1 MKRARGTG
9 PGGGG
14 GGAASVD
21 LDAIFA
27 AGEAKK
33 AEAKEE
39 RGRREKE
46 AAAAAREKEAR
57 EVARR
62 RKGKEAGEGNAVRT
76 ALDDLD
82 DAFKSGK
89 GAKAW
94 VHKQTH
100 TSEGFR
106 VMWEDELGINK
117 PGSGET
123 ELCPFDCDCCF

>member
-1 MKRARGTG
+1 M
-9 PGGGG
+9 
-14 GGAASVD
+14 
-21 LDAIFA
+21 
-27 AGEAKK
+27 AKK

-46 AAAAAREKEAR
+46 EAAAAAREKEEAG

-62 RKGKEAGEGNAVRT
+62 RKGKKAGEGDAVRT

-94 VHKQTH
+94 VHKQSH